1 MTWLPF
7 SFFIIGFS
15 RTPGQN
21 ISGLCDAGYISPE
34 LLTVGWFPSLEPNLP
49 AWLEQETSVCPD
61 DIFGPADS
69 KAARTIM
76 TGKKQESSAAAYQSV
91 LMFTKYQKIYA
102 KRARGFFDNWRVLM
116 VLLTQVIF
124 YGGVWLEWNDRQALL
139 LHLVERK
146 FYIFGVVFWPQ
157 DIIYLTAILIVS
169 AYALFLVT
177 AIAGRLFC
185 GYACPQTVY
194 TQLFMWIENWVEGER
209 NDRIKLDNG
218 PLTLRKIRIKVTKH
232 LLWGTLALWTGFTL
246 AGYFSPVREL
256 WHNLLTWNLGGWET
270 FWIFFYAGF
279 TYLMAGNMRELVCR
293 HMCPYA
299 RFQSAMFDPD
309 TMIITYDNKR
319 GEPRGQR
326 TQGAENQG
334 RLGDCVDCGLCV
346 RVCPTGIDIRNGLQ
360 YECIGCAS
368 CVDICNQVMEKV
380 GLPTGLVRYSTENA
394 IAGDFGREE
403 IVQHIIRPRVLGYSA
418 VLVLVM
424 LLAAWFLAH
433 RISLKVDVIRDRTML
448 TREVEDGRIENIFT
462 LNVMNTEEAPH
473 RYRISVEGLPEIEL
487 AESGDIEVPAASSLS
502 AIVRVLAPAEAGKK
516 GANPIHFEIVA
527 QENKDIRVREKA
539 SFLMP

>member
-1 MTWLPF
+1 M
-7 SFFIIGFS
+7 S
-15 RTPGQN
+15 
-21 ISGLCDAGYISPE
+21 
-34 LLTVGWFPSLEPNLP
+34 
-49 AWLEQETSVCPD
+49 
-61 DIFGPADS
+61 
-69 KAARTIM
+69 
-76 TGKKQESSAAAYQSV
+76 GKKQESSAAAYQSV

-116 VLLTQVIF
+116 VIITQAVF
-124 YGGVWLEWNDRQALL
+124 YGGLWLEWNGRQALL

-146 FYIFGVVFWPQ
+146 FYIFGLVFWPQ
-157 DIIYLTAILIVS
+157 DIIYLTAMLIVS

-218 PLTLRKIRIKVTKH
+218 PLSLRKIRIKFTKH
-232 LLWGTLALWTGFTL
+232 LLWGALALWTGFTL
-246 AGYFSPVREL
+246 AGYFSPVKEL
-256 WHNLLTWNLGGWET
+256 WHNLLIWNLGGWET

-309 TMIITYDNKR
+309 TLVITYDSER

-326 TQGAENQG
+326 TAAADAASGQ
-334 RLGDCVDCGLCV
+334 GDCVDCGLCV

-368 CVDICNQVMEKV
+368 CVDVCNEVMDKL
-380 GLPTGLVRYSTENA
+380 GQPRGLVRYSTENA
-394 IAGDFGREE
+394 QARHFGRQE
-403 IVQHIIRPRVLGYSA
+403 ILAHVMRPRVLGYGA
-418 VLVLVM
+418 VLILVM

-433 RISLKVDVIRDRTML
+433 RIPLKVDVIRDRNML
-448 TREVEDGRIENIFT
+448 TRTIEDGRIENLYT
-462 LNVMNTEEAPH
+462 LNLMNTEEQPH
-473 RYRISVEGLPEIEL
+473 RYTLVAQGLPGVVL
-487 AESGDIEVPAASSLS
+487 AGSGEVEVQAASSRS
-502 AIVRVLAPAEAGKK
+502 VVVSVLAPPESGVK
-516 GANPIHFEIVA
+516 GANPVYFEIVA
-527 QENKDIRVREKA
+527 AENPEIRVREKA